1 MQALG
6 ALLGLVAAVS
16 VPCTGMGAIPTAW
29 QARESGTSNRL
40 NGVAYGDGMYVAVG
54 EHGTVVTSIDGT
66 NWVHRSLG
74 ETNAELLCVTHGGG
88 RFVAGGAEGVLR
100 SSTDGTNW
108 TNGLTPPGVERING
122 VTYGYGQFVAVGQVE
137 HDGTNYILTSSNGLD
152 WVARDVPT
160 TNTLFA
166 VTPAFN
172 HQGGWES
179 GMYAAVGD
187 YGTIVTSG
195 PDGIEWTTNR
205 SVYDDLRA
213 ATFHGGLMAGG
224 GSAILR
230 KTSASGPW
238 ERRGGVVPFAIR
250 ELASSGEALVA
261 AGEGPAWAPGGRLT
275 WSTDIAHWPE
285 DISVFPQPLHAICF
299 GGGRFVA
306 VGDQGWIMTSQGSV
320 DNLWTKPTSG
330 SWEESFWS
338 LGRLPGEEQT
348 VRLSN
353 DGVKELAISAA
364 TTANYPESLSVQ
376 NLIVEGSNNLLRLDW
391 AGKAVPLRIA
401 SDVRIGSGAALH
413 SHSSAIEA
421 ASLTLSGRVMLDDES
436 MARFDSAKIGA
447 YGPGELITSNATL
460 VVSNRM
466 DLGDTVPGMVTQYG
480 GTNRIGGIMVVYSQ
494 GIYHLKGGTLEL
506 GWVKAIGYDPDPE
519 FVVSGGTMRVGH
531 IGLQGQFLME
541 GGTIET
547 DTVGYHTT
555 GSFHQTG
562 GHTIIRRGISIPETS
577 FSSGGYFLEGG
588 TLISSNVGIGWTTGH
603 GTLGQTSGVHTNGN
617 LMLWGHG
624 NRYGGHDHSGDYKL
638 SGGLLVSDRVEVEG
652 GIFYHVGG
660 TNLARQVRMTDRGG
674 YILSNG
680 VLRASNVVVTNIP
693 DLYRSRRGFVDVYGG
708 EAHIDNELRIDSPAE
723 FRLVSGA
730 LSVSNIF
737 VSGNLMAWVPLTH
750 SGTITLD
757 RGALWLGTN
766 QTYAFGP
773 LSLGEGGSI
782 NLPQVGTA
790 VVRFADSHN
799 VTWDSG
805 AALVVTNWSGSTNG
819 GGAHRVFVGSN
830 GQGLGASQL
839 RQVRFRNPAGLPGG
853 DHPARILESGEIV
866 PVERTVIA
874 AATTAGGIRLSWS
887 GSYELFTAT
896 NVAGPYL
903 RVDGATSPYTNSFVE
918 RQRFFQLRS
927 TGP

>member
-1 MQALG
+1 MQALS
-6 ALLGLVAAVS
+6 ALPGLVAAIS
-16 VPCTGMGAIPTAW
+16 IPWIGMGAIPTAW
-29 QARESGTSNRL
+29 QARDSGTSNRL

-54 EHGTVVTSIDGT
+54 QNGTVVTSSDGT

-88 RFVAGGAEGVLR
+88 RFVAGGREGVLR

-108 TNGLTPPGVERING
+108 TNGTTPPGVEQIYG
-122 VTYGYGQFVAVGQVE
+122 VTYGYGLFVAVGQVE

-152 WVARDVPT
+152 WVARDVAT

-187 YGTIVTSG
+187 NGTIVTSG
-195 PDGIEWTTNR
+195 PDGIEWTTNL
-205 SVYDDLRA
+205 SGTYGDLRV
-213 ATFHGGLMAGG
+213 ATFHGGLIAGG
-224 GSAILR
+224 SIPILR

-238 ERRGGVVPFAIR
+238 ERRGGAVPFTIR
-250 ELASSGEALVA
+250 ALASSGEALVA
-261 AGEGPAWAPGGRLT
+261 AGEGPTWAPGGRLT
-275 WSTDIAHWPE
+275 WSTDIEHWPE
-285 DISVFPQPLHAICF
+285 DSSVFPQPLHAICL

-306 VGDQGWIMTSQGSV
+306 VGDQGWIMTSEGSV

-338 LGRLPGEEQT
+338 LGRLPGQEQT

-353 DGVKELAISAA
+353 DGVKELAINAA
-364 TTANYPESLSVQ
+364 TTANYLESLSVQ

-421 ASLTLSGRVMLDDES
+421 PGLTLSGRVMLDDES
-436 MARFDSAKIGA
+436 MASFDSAKIGA
-447 YGPGELITSNATL
+447 YGPGELIISNATL

-466 DLGDTVPGMVTQYG
+466 EIGDTVPGMVTQYG
-480 GTNRIGGIMVVYSQ
+480 GTNRVGGIMVVYSQ

-506 GWVKAIGYDPDPE
+506 SWVEAIGYDPDPE
-519 FVVSGGTMRVGH
+519 FVVSGGTMRAGH
-531 IGLQGQFLME
+531 IGLQGDFLME
-541 GGTIET
+541 GGTIES
-547 DTVGYHTT
+547 DTVGYHVTET
-555 GSFHQTG
+555 FRQTG
-562 GHTIIRRGISIPETS
+562 GHTIIRRGISIPDSDSYGTYS
-577 FSSGGYFLEGG
+577 LDGG
-588 TLISSNVGIGWTTGH
+588 TLTSSNVIVGRTRGH
-603 GTLGQTSGVHTNGN
+603 GTFEQTSGVHTNGN
-617 LMLWGHG
+617 LVVSG
-624 NRYGGHDHSGDYKL
+624 YDHRAGDYKL
-638 SGGLLVSDRVEVEG
+638 SGGVLISDRVEVEG
-652 GIFYHVGG
+652 GTFYHLGG
-660 TNLARQVRMTDRGG
+660 TNLAQQVQMTDNGG

-693 DLYRSRRGFVDVYGG
+693 DPYRSRRGFVEVHGG
-708 EAHIDNELRIDSPAE
+708 EAHIENELRIESPSN

-766 QTYAFGP
+766 QTYELGP
-773 LSLGEGGSI
+773 LILGEGGSI
-782 NLPQVGTA
+782 NLPQAGTA
-790 VVRFADSHN
+790 VVRFADSRN
-799 VTWDSG
+799 ATWDLDG
-805 AALVVTNWSGSTNG
+805 TLVVTNWSGSTNG
-819 GGAHRVFVGSN
+819 GGVHRVFIGSN
-830 GQGLGASQL
+830 GQGLSASQL
-839 RQVRFRNPAGLPGG
+839 RQVWFRNPAGFPEG
-853 DHPARILESGEIV
+853 DHPARILASGEIV
-866 PVERTVIA
+866 PVERTAIA
-874 AATTAGGIRLSWS
+874 AATTASGLRLSWS

-896 NVAGPYL
+896 NVAGPYV
-903 RVDGATSPYTNSFVE
+903 RVSGATSPYTNSFDE
-918 RQRFFQLRS
+918 RQRFFQLRF
-927 TGP
+927 TAP